1 MAATR
6 REEAKPVVSATIE
19 SDNHADTW
27 CFGPNFVM
35 DHFTGQTCSVSG
47 YDKKIKSTEICI
59 GTGLT
64 MWTDPNSGKL
74 QLLQVNQGLD
84 MRHILDHTLANPNQC
99 RSFGVSWCDD
109 AWDQHRS
116 LGIECKN
123 PDLSIPFVMD
133 GSTALFETRTPTEDE
148 IKDYFDD
155 RIILTDSNTWDP
167 VDLVV
172 PRKVSAIGAISNTST
187 VHKIKQ

>member
-1 MAATR
+1 
-6 REEAKPVVSATIE
+6 
-19 SDNHADTW
+19 
-27 CFGPNFVM
+27 M

-84 MRHILDHTLANPNQC
+84 MQHILDHTLANPNQC

-116 LGIECKN
+116 LGLTTGFQSIEMI
-123 PDLSIPFVMD
+123 DQLSCIVIELE
-133 GSTALFETRTPTEDE
+133 S
-148 IKDYFDD
+148 
-155 RIILTDSNTWDP
+155 
-167 VDLVV
+167 
-172 PRKVSAIGAISNTST
+172 
-187 VHKIKQ
+187 